1 MTQVTY
7 YKCNWCKFEGKNLG
21 NWIFI
26 PEIRLPYIEDT
37 NIQHEL
43 APEIINDLSFCSYDH
58 MIKAIQWY
66 VTNRG
71 GEKSLP
77 K

>member
-1 MTQVTY
+1 MTQLIY
-7 YKCNWCKFEGKNLG
+7 YKCEWCKFEGKNLG

-26 PEIRLPYIEDT
+26 PEIRLPYIESADIKHDLPT
-37 NIQHEL
+37 
-43 APEIINDLSFCSYDH
+43 EIMKDLSFCSYNH
-58 MIKAIQWY
+58 LIKAINWY
-66 VTNRG
+66 QNNRG